1 VLTHD
6 PSLKQWIILYAGQK
20 DDPAF
25 LFCANH
31 ANAIRHSFHA
41 PPVHRHR
48 RRRHQHARYFMM
60 IHLFSLSI
68 RGCML
73 FFLFL
78 YTHVFLKK
86 VCHVFFL
93 MFRRSPGVHCSSSR
107 NRNSSSRLPFRNVL
121 NNLTKKSHRL
131 TDFFIFST
139 TNLHNSSHNVTF
151 Y

>member
-93 MFRRSPGVHCSSSR
+93 MFRRSPGSTVAAAAAATAAATFHSGTC
-107 NRNSSSRLPFRNVL
+107 L
-121 NNLTKKSHRL
+121 NNFTKKV
-131 TDFFIFST
+131 TD
-139 TNLHNSSHNVTF
+139 
-151 Y
+151 